1 MNVQFKEESS
11 SVAAFHGI
19 FQDPQWMIQNFVT
32 FMEIIALIMPW
43 NLFHSMNVIA
53 LLTAQEHI
61 LAYLNPANQWIN
73 QVI

>member
-11 SVAAFHGI
+11 SVAVFHGTS
-19 FQDPQWMIQNFVT
+19 QEPQWIIQNFVT

-43 NLFHSMNVIA
+43 NLFHSKNVTA

-61 LAYLNPANQWIN
+61 LAYLSPANQWIN